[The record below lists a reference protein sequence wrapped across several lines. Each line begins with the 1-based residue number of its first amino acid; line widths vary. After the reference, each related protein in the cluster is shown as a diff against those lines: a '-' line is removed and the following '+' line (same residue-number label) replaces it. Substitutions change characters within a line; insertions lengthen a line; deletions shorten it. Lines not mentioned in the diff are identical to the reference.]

1 MALCRLAGLSRT
13 CGQERCFL
21 AGLQDGCPTG
31 GGRGGSCE
39 TARTARGV
47 GPGRS
52 GAVDIRLSLTIIA
65 IWLSKC

>member
-1 MALCRLAGLSRT
+1 MALCGLAGLSRT

-21 AGLQDGCPTG
+21 AGFQDGCPTG
-31 GGRGGSCE
+31 GGRGGSWE
-39 TARTARGV
+39 TARTARVV

-52 GAVDIRLSLTIIA
+52 GAVDIRLSGIIIT